1 MQNLPTL
8 TTEETQRLRSDYPCI
23 EHLEAGN
30 VASWLME
37 RQEQLLIRA
46 KDERTGMNIA
56 KLITL
61 TGGVV
66 GAVCYA
72 TSPLALIGGTLA
84 GAGYIWAVARDL
96 NDSHQFAPLPF
107 VRGNFI
113 EFLSAMGDKEAREE
127 WFASQ
132 NELVDLMFHLSPIER
147 YEFGMLK
154 QFIPNLTDFLAGVE
168 GGKRFYAYRWLLDWY
183 INLKGNLPTQDAL
196 NKHLAAVTVDPRVN
210 YQQVSAIQQ
219 HQAQM
224 LKPPP
229 SQFVD
234 LPQAQF
240 VELPE
245 PQFVEPSTVGTAT
258 KLNAMPSAESEAT
271 IETQAEVVTSS
282 EPEASTS
289 VVPVAEPQA
298 LPNLEELK
306 QMHLRERAIAILNRL
321 STEGFDLS
329 RCIAD
334 QITCICGN
342 QRGGKGTLMA
352 ILAILSSAIDL
363 STKIH
368 YFTAGDDIY
377 PFKCDR
383 LKCRLSYPDLDGDR
397 ADACVAQQLFSYL
410 KEMDK
415 QTQGACKDIILVI
428 DEAVALSD
436 YLDPD
441 QKQWMIRFLLTRAN
455 KKGAQIFIVLHGK
468 SLTSWVGTGNAGG
481 FSQTFKTGATFIGCE
496 ATSIKLHPLRSI
508 SVATGHYFLA
518 DPDDFSKPVAGGD
531 LGVISEWLKTEI
543 NPSTGQP
550 DPTRTLLNFFPEL
563 RSDTQTLKA
572 SIDKEIED
580 SSSEEK
586 EQSNVTKTSPD
597 SDPSPETPLPERKLP
612 PSDTEGSRKPDGIS
626 MEAFSVKI
634 ESALA
639 EASPE
644 ASQTLPPLFEGLERD
659 GKLLMLRLLLA
670 KRLGKEKTILLAW
683 GVKSGGRSHDKYRM
697 ASELIDSMIRDLSEF
712 GFDEDN
718 NWGIEQ

>member
-37 RQEQLLIRA
+37 RQEQLLVRA

-107 VRGNFI
+107 IRGNFI

-154 QFIPNLTDFLAGVE
+154 TFIPNLTDFLSGVE

-224 LKPPP
+224 L
-229 SQFVD
+229 
-234 LPQAQF
+234 LPTEPQF
-240 VELPE
+240 VELPQPQFASLPQ
-245 PQFVEPSTVGTAT
+245 PQFVEPTGAVGTST
-258 KLNAMPSAESEAT
+258 KLNA
-271 IETQAEVVTSS
+271 IETQAEVVTEADPQSQEMPAVEVES
-282 EPEASTS
+282 PQLMKKEPII
-289 VVPVAEPQA
+289 VALFDFSRLRTEPDKFA
-298 LPNLEELK
+298 
-306 QMHLRERAIAILNRL
+306 HLRIIGGTGVGKTTFVDWLLDVLGGERFVITPKKKSWNWVGLKVYGLWFDYETIRAKLQWIHAEMYRRYPLMSAGQTFELTNFVVDEWRLINTNVKTIRERNAETKQNIEIAP
-321 STEGFDLS
+321 
-329 RCIAD
+329 
-334 QITCICGN
+334 
-342 QRGGKGTLMA
+342 
-352 ILAILSSAIDL
+352 SA
-363 STKIH
+363 K
-368 YFTAGDDIY
+368 A
-377 PFKCDR
+377 
-383 LKCRLSYPDLDGDR
+383 
-397 ADACVAQQLFSYL
+397 
-410 KEMDK
+410 MM
-415 QTQGACKDIILVI
+415 KDIITVAREAMLRLIALAQGENVATWGFEGESDLEECFTDIRLGEFAI
-428 DEAVALSD
+428 DYAKSLRNQCRNDSEDYEYWTAV
-436 YLDPD
+436 LDELD
-441 QKQWMIRFLLTRAN
+441 WQQSRRTRE
-455 KKGAQIFIVLHGK
+455 GK
-468 SLTSWVGTGNAGG
+468 SIPCCMIGKHPARIPDLTDWKRT
-481 FSQTFKTGATFIGCE
+481 I
-496 ATSIKLHPLRSI
+496 
-508 SVATGHYFLA
+508 A
-518 DPDDFSKPVAGGD
+518 D
-531 LGVISEWLKTEI
+531 I
-543 NPSTGQP
+543 
-550 DPTRTLLNFFPEL
+550 
-563 RSDTQTLKA
+563 
-572 SIDKEIED
+572 
-580 SSSEEK
+580 SSEEK
-586 EQSNVTKTSPD
+586 EQTNLLETNPD
-597 SDPSPETPLPERKLP
+597 SDPSPETSLTERKLP
-612 PSDTEGSRKPDGIS
+612 PEDTEGSRKPDLIS
-626 MEAFSVKI
+626 VEAFSAKI
-634 ESALA
+634 TEALA
-639 EASPE
+639 SASGE
-644 ASQTLPPLFEGLERD
+644 ASQTLPPLFEGLNRD

-670 KRLGKEKTILLAW
+670 KKLGKEKTIMLAW

-697 ASELIDSMIRDLSEF
+697 ASELIDSMMRELSKI
-712 GFDEDN
+712 GFDENN

>member
-1 MQNLPTL
+1 
-8 TTEETQRLRSDYPCI
+8 
-23 EHLEAGN
+23 
-30 VASWLME
+30 ME
-37 RQEQLLIRA
+37 RQEQLLVRA

-107 VRGNFI
+107 IRGNFI

-154 QFIPNLTDFLAGVE
+154 QFIPNLTDFLSGVE

-183 INLKGNLPTQDAL
+183 INLKGSLPTQDAL
-196 NKHLAAVTVDPRVN
+196 NKHLAVVTVDPRVN

-289 VVPVAEPQA
+289 VVPVAEPEA

-352 ILAILSSAIDL
+352 ILAILSSAIDS

-531 LGVISEWLKTEI
+531 LGVIPEWLKTEI

-563 RSDTQTLKA
+563 RSDTQTLKTL
-572 SIDKEIED
+572 IDKEIED

-586 EQSNVTKTSPD
+586 EQSNVTKTSPG
-597 SDPSPETPLPERKLP
+597 SDPDPEATIGERKLP
-612 PSDTEGSRKPDGIS
+612 PSDTEETRKPDVIS

-634 ESALA
+634 TEALA
-639 EASPE
+639 EASGE
-644 ASQTLPPLFEGLERD
+644 ASQTLPPLFEGLDRD

-670 KRLGKEKTILLAW
+670 KKLGKEKTILLAW

-697 ASELIDSMIRDLSEF
+697 ASELIDSMMRDLSKL
-712 GFDEDN
+712 GFDEEN

>member
-37 RQEQLLIRA
+37 RQEQLLVRA

-96 NDSHQFAPLPF
+96 NDSHYFAPLPF

-154 QFIPNLTDFLAGVE
+154 QFIPNLTDFLSGVE

-183 INLKGNLPTQDAL
+183 INLKGSLPTQDAL

-210 YQQVSAIQQ
+210 YQLLSAIQQ

-258 KLNAMPSAESEAT
+258 RLNA

-282 EPEASTS
+282 EPEASA
-289 VVPVAEPQA
+289 VVPVAEPEA

-352 ILAILSSAIDL
+352 ILAILSSAIDS

-383 LKCRLSYPDLDGDR
+383 LVCRLSYPELDGDK
-397 ADACVAQQLFSYL
+397 ADFRVAQELYKYL
-410 KEMDK
+410 KEMDN

-468 SLTSWVGTGNAGG
+468 SLTSWVGTGNTSGL
-481 FSQTFKTGATFIGCE
+481 SPTFKTGASFIGCE
-496 ATSIKLHPLRSI
+496 ATSKKLHPLRSI

-531 LGVISEWLKTEI
+531 LGVIPEWLKTEN

-563 RSDTQTLKA
+563 RSDAQTIKT
-572 SIDKEIED
+572 SNGQEIEN

-586 EQSNVTKTSPD
+586 EQSNVTEKGPD
-597 SDPSPETPLPERKLP
+597 SDPSPEATIGERKVP
-612 PSDTEGSRKPDGIS
+612 PTDAEESRKPNGIS
-626 MEAFSVKI
+626 MEAFSAQI
-634 ESALA
+634 ASALT
-639 EASPE
+639 EASGE
-644 ASQTLPPLFEGLERD
+644 ASQTLPPLFEGLDRD

-670 KRLGKEKTILLAW
+670 KRLGKEKTIMLAW
-683 GVKSGGRSHDKYRM
+683 GVKSGGRSHDKYRL
-697 ASELIDSMIRDLSEF
+697 ASELIDSMIRELQEL
-712 GFDEDN
+712 GYTDEN
-718 NWGIEQ
+718 NWGVEK

>member
-37 RQEQLLIRA
+37 RQEQLLVRA

-107 VRGNFI
+107 IRGNFI

-154 QFIPNLTDFLAGVE
+154 TFIPNLTDFLSGVE

-224 LKPPP
+224 L
-229 SQFVD
+229 
-234 LPQAQF
+234 LPTEPQF
-240 VELPE
+240 VELPQPQFASLPQ
-245 PQFVEPSTVGTAT
+245 PQFVEPTGAVGTST
-258 KLNAMPSAESEAT
+258 KLNA
-271 IETQAEVVTSS
+271 IETQAEVVTEADPQSQEMPAVEVES
-282 EPEASTS
+282 PQLMKKEPIRIALFDFSRLRT
-289 VVPVAEPQA
+289 EPDKFA
-298 LPNLEELK
+298 
-306 QMHLRERAIAILNRL
+306 HLRIIGGTGVGKTTFVDWLLDVLGGERFVITPKKKSWNWVGLKVYGLWFDYETIRAKLQWIHAEMYRRYPLMSAGQTFELTNFVVDEWRLINTNVKTIRERNAETKQNIEIAP
-321 STEGFDLS
+321 
-329 RCIAD
+329 
-334 QITCICGN
+334 
-342 QRGGKGTLMA
+342 
-352 ILAILSSAIDL
+352 SA
-363 STKIH
+363 K
-368 YFTAGDDIY
+368 A
-377 PFKCDR
+377 
-383 LKCRLSYPDLDGDR
+383 
-397 ADACVAQQLFSYL
+397 
-410 KEMDK
+410 MM
-415 QTQGACKDIILVI
+415 KDIITVAREAMLRLIALAQGENVATWGFEGESDLEECFTDIRLGEFAI
-428 DEAVALSD
+428 DYA
-436 YLDPD
+436 
-441 QKQWMIRFLLTRAN
+441 
-455 KKGAQIFIVLHGK
+455 K
-468 SLTSWVGTGNAGG
+468 SLRNQCRNDSEDYEYWTAVLDELDWQQSRRTRLCKSIPCCMVG
-481 FSQTFKTGATFIGCE
+481 K
-496 ATSIKLHPLRSI
+496 HPARIPDLTDWKRTI
-508 SVATGHYFLA
+508 A
-518 DPDDFSKPVAGGD
+518 D
-531 LGVISEWLKTEI
+531 I
-543 NPSTGQP
+543 
-550 DPTRTLLNFFPEL
+550 
-563 RSDTQTLKA
+563 
-572 SIDKEIED
+572 
-580 SSSEEK
+580 SSEEK
-586 EQSNVTKTSPD
+586 EQINLLETNPD
-597 SDPSPETPLPERKLP
+597 SDPSPETSLTERKLP
-612 PSDTEGSRKPDGIS
+612 LSDPEGSRKPDGIS
-626 MEAFSVKI
+626 VEAFSTKI
-634 ESALA
+634 TEALA
-639 EASPE
+639 SASGE
-644 ASQTLPPLFEGLERD
+644 ASQTLTPLFEGLNRD

-670 KRLGKEKTILLAW
+670 KKLGKEKTIMLAW

-697 ASELIDSMIRDLSEF
+697 ASELIDSMMRDLSEL
-712 GFDEDN
+712 GFDENN